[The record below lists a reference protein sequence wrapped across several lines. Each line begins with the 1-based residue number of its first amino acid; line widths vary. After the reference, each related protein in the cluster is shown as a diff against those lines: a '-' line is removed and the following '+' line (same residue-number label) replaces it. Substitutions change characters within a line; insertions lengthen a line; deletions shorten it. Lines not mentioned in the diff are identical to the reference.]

1 MQVKKPRRWVATM
14 TAAERYVLTGTTR
27 KALNEALVLLQR
39 SLPCFPCR
47 RDKSPATPHGFKDAS
62 RDPVFIESL
71 WRTFPG
77 QLVGVPTGE
86 ASGFDV
92 LDIDVHGYGC
102 RWFSKHKADLLPT
115 RAHRTR
121 SGGVHLLF
129 EHAPGLR
136 CCTNKIAGGVDIRG
150 DGGYII
156 WWPAA
161 GLPVL
166 SDAAVAPWPKWLLR
180 RLQPTSKS
188 YPPRLIVPDRYILN
202 RLVQLV
208 AGAAEGER
216 NAITFWAACRAGEMV
231 RSGLVSVD
239 AISRL
244 MTDAAVSAGLSAAEA
259 QRTVQSGIRT
269 TAGVKHG

>member
-1 MQVKKPRRWVATM
+1 
-14 TAAERYVLTGTTR
+14 
-27 KALNEALVLLQR
+27 
-39 SLPCFPCR
+39 
-47 RDKSPATPHGFKDAS
+47 
-62 RDPVFIESL
+62 
-71 WRTFPG
+71 
-77 QLVGVPTGE
+77 
-86 ASGFDV
+86 
-92 LDIDVHGYGC
+92 
-102 RWFSKHKADLLPT
+102 LPT

-136 CCTNKIAGGVDIRG
+136 CSTNKIARGVDVRS

-166 SDAAVAPWPKWLLR
+166 SDAAVASWPKWLLR

-188 YPPRLIVPDRYILN
+188 YPPRPIVPDRYILN

-208 AGAAEGER
+208 AGAAQGER

-244 MTDAAVSAGLSAAEA
+244 MTDAAIRTGLSPAEA

-269 TAGVKHG
+269 TAGVRHA

>member
-1 MQVKKPRRWVATM
+1 M
-14 TAAERYVLTGTTR
+14 TAAERYVLTAPEG
-27 KALNEALVLLQR
+27 KALNEGLILVQR

-47 RDKSPATPHGFKDAS
+47 RDKSPATPRGFKDAT

-71 WRTFPG
+71 WRACPG
-77 QLVGVPTGE
+77 LLVGVPTGE

-92 LDIDVHGYGC
+92 LDIDVRGHGC
-102 RWFSKHKADLLPT
+102 RWFSEYKTDLLPT

-136 CCTNKIAGGVDIRG
+136 CGTNKLVRGVDVRS

-166 SDAAVAPWPKWLLR
+166 SDAAIAPWPYWLLG
-180 RLQPTSKS
+180 RLLPTSKS
-188 YPPRLIVPDRYILN
+188 NPPRPIVPDRYILD
-202 RLVQLV
+202 RLMRLV

-231 RSGLVSVD
+231 CSGLVSVD

-244 MTDAAVSAGLSAAEA
+244 MTDAAISAGLSASEA

-269 TAGVKHG
+269 TAGVRHA